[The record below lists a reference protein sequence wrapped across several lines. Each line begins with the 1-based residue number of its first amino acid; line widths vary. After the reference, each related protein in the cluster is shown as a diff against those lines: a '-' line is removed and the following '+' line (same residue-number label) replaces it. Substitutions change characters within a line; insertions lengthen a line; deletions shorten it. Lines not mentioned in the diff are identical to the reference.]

1 MTVKTHFRHPD
12 RTLFCSGAYLSG
24 GGPTLTFQ
32 RWNGPRTRLYGN
44 ALAIYEYQ
52 MQCPETQ
59 EFNVELNSEV
69 TSGEPV

>member
-1 MTVKTHFRHPD
+1 MKTHFRDPD
-12 RTLFCSGAYLSG
+12 HTLFYSGAYLSG
-24 GGPTLTFQ
+24 GGPTVTFQ
-32 RWNGPRTRLYGN
+32 RCSRPRTRLHGN

-52 MQCPETQ
+52 MQRPETQ